1 MRFAGGSLG
10 AIIIAELLEVLG
22 VVKQV
27 VSEVVGGSVL
37 RRPVMAAQ
45 RVSRRRIARAR
56 RPEYAVP
63 DSAGHRSARGAT
75 AVAGAALGVI
85 SSCRACLHVRGCGR
99 IWSCPS
105 SAVRRSHRRPGWCT
119 AFQAR
124 PHRLAG
130 RKLLLLV
137 QIASPWRA
145 ADGGGVLISQVGR
158 S

>member
-1 MRFAGGSLG
+1 LDRASAVEQGSGAQALGDFMRFAGGSLG

-56 RPEYAVP
+56 RPDYAVP

-75 AVAGAALGVI
+75 AVAGAALRVI
-85 SSCRACLHVRGCGR
+85 SSCRACLHVRVAGESGHAHPQR
-99 IWSCPS
+99 FGVS
-105 SAVRRSHRRPGWCT
+105 SQTGLVHGFPG
-119 AFQAR
+119 AA
-124 PHRLAG
+124 
-130 RKLLLLV
+130 
-137 QIASPWRA
+137 ASPGRA
-145 ADGGGVLISQVGR
+145 
-158 S
+158 